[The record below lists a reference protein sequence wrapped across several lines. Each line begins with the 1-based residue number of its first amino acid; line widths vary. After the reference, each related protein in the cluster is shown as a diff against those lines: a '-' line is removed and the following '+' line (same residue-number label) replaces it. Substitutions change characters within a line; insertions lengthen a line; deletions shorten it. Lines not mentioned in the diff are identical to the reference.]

1 MTRRINAMIV
11 EDSDMTRKMIMKD
24 IAATGLAEFSFIEA
38 CDGVDALEKYD
49 PDATDLLMVDMQ
61 MPRMDGV
68 ELLKRLRENCPKLP
82 PSVMITSE
90 SSEEIVRSAINEA
103 GVDAFLLKPVDIE
116 RLGNGLRKLID
127 SIPDRQGPSAVPH
140 GECVSEAFQIIIKDM
155 TGLEMTPAPDDEA
168 VRQGEIT
175 FGGISILG
183 SLQWSVIL
191 GFERSTAG
199 AMASRFAGFE
209 IPADSPDC
217 GDALSEVT
225 NIVAGQ
231 VKRMLVA
238 KGLDVEISLPIV
250 SAATGLR
257 TLAQRGTT
265 CERRHFDSEIGKAW
279 TSVTVGMNPG
289 LML

>member
-1 MTRRINAMIV
+1 MTRQINAMIV
-11 EDSDMTRKMIMKD
+11 EDSNMTRKMIMKD
-24 IAATGLAEFSFIEA
+24 ISATGLAEFSFTEA
-38 CDGVDALEKYD
+38 SDGVEALEKYD
-49 PDATDLLMVDMQ
+49 AENTDLLLVDMQ
-61 MPRMDGV
+61 MPRMDGIQ
-68 ELLKRLRENCPKLP
+68 LLKHLREKYPARP

-90 SSEEIVRSAINEA
+90 SSEDIVKTAIEEA
-103 GVDAFLLKPVDIE
+103 GVDGFLLKPVNTE
-116 RLGNGLRKLID
+116 RLGKGLKKLID
-127 SIPDRQGPSAVPH
+127 SIPDRHGPSAVPH
-140 GECVSEAFQIIIKDM
+140 GECVSESFRMIVKDM
-155 TGLEMTPAPDDEA
+155 TGLELTAAPDDES

-191 GFERSTAG
+191 GFERSAAG
-199 AMASRFAGFE
+199 SMASRFAGFE

-231 VKRMLVA
+231 IKRMLVA
-238 KGLDVEISLPIV
+238 EGLDVEISLPIV
-250 SAATGLR
+250 SSATGLR

-265 CERRHFDSEIGKAW
+265 CERRHFDSEIGKMW

>member
-1 MTRRINAMIV
+1 
-11 EDSDMTRKMIMKD
+11 
-24 IAATGLAEFSFIEA
+24 
-38 CDGVDALEKYD
+38 
-49 PDATDLLMVDMQ
+49 MQ
-61 MPRMDGV
+61 MPRMDGI
-68 ELLKRLRENCPKLP
+68 ELLKNLRANYPVRP

-90 SSEEIVRSAINEA
+90 SNEEIVRTAINEA
-103 GVDAFLLKPVDIE
+103 GVDAFLLKPVNTE
-116 RLGNGLRKLID
+116 RLSKGLQKLID
-127 SIPDRQGPSAVPH
+127 SIPDRQGPSTVPH
-140 GECVSEAFQIIIKDM
+140 GEVVSESFQMIVKDM
-155 TGLEMTPAPDDEA
+155 TGLEMVPAADDEA
-168 VRQGEIT
+168 VRQGDIT

-191 GFERSTAG
+191 GFERSAAG
-199 AMASRFAGFE
+199 AMATRFAGFE

-231 VKRMLVA
+231 IKRMLVA

-279 TSVTVGMNPG
+279 TAVTVGMNPG